1 MEEKR
6 FDEWN
11 EVKKILQ
18 LNSKAILFRERD
30 VWWYAAGE
38 NLGSEIN
45 GKGKL
50 FSRPI
55 LIIRKYGKT
64 TFFWRAS

>member
-11 EVKKILQ
+11 ELKKKLHENAKII
-18 LNSKAILFRERD
+18 NFKERD
-30 VWWYAAGE
+30 IWWYASGE
-38 NLGSEIN
+38 NIGHEIN
-45 GKGKL
+45 GKNAR

-55 LIIRKYGKT
+55 LIIRK
-64 TFFWRAS
+64 